1 MGDGNDDH
9 LNVDKVQN
17 SGIDN
22 SDVLWKTTLWIEQLG
37 LDHLEQILI
46 PTGKGE
52 PVFRAT
58 SRASRHGHTT
68 FGLGSF
74 SRVVLQVPPDLRE
87 FLQSRREVSAA
98 HIQKKIRVAFRLGLQ
113 LPEQA
118 PFFGAVLSL
127 VGFDRWER
135 AVRECL

>member
-46 PTGKGE
+46 PTG
-52 PVFRAT
+52 
-58 SRASRHGHTT
+58 
-68 FGLGSF
+68 
-74 SRVVLQVPPDLRE
+74 
-87 FLQSRREVSAA
+87 
-98 HIQKKIRVAFRLGLQ
+98 
-113 LPEQA
+113 
-118 PFFGAVLSL
+118 
-127 VGFDRWER
+127 
-135 AVRECL
+135 